1 MLGSR
6 GVGAPVLHRL
16 RALLGRGVGAGGR
29 GETEFAVDRALH
41 SDIGCLVRVS
51 VRSGASLYLPGH

>member
-16 RALLGRGVGAGGR
+16 RALLGRGVGAGG
-29 GETEFAVDRALH
+29 ETEFAVDRALH
-41 SDIGCLVRVS
+41 SDVGCLVRVS

>member
-16 RALLGRGVGAGGR
+16 CALLRGGR
-29 GETEFAVDRALH
+29 GAVGGTEFAVDRALH

-51 VRSGASLYLPGH
+51 VRSGALLYLPGH